1 MKALFV
7 SSPGKIILFGEHAVV
22 YGKAAIAAS
31 VSLRTYLMIFSHES
45 EESIVCIKFPD
56 INLEKSWK
64 QDDFPWNEF
73 SLQDPLSPPLELN
86 KAHIS
91 RLMYFVKDQSSFCS
105 KAILAFLYMYMNLS
119 KYNKSK
125 SFTFILRSAIP
136 IGSGLGS
143 SASLS
148 VCLATGLLLFNGHI
162 NPPNGTLSDKKA
174 LFIINSWAFNGEMC
188 IHENPS
194 GIDNIVSSEGN
205 VVFFRKIN
213 TKPSF
218 ISEILH
224 GFPTLP
230 LLLVNTLQTRSTS
243 DLVNN
248 VKSLYQNY
256 KDIVSCIFNSIDH
269 ISMNFKLLYEES
281 QKYGNCHLDHQQIGT
296 LMRIN
301 HNLLCAL
308 GVGHEKFEKIV
319 KIVNDYD
326 IGWTKLTGAGGGG
339 CVVILLREGLNDY
352 DIHKFQLELVSNGFD
367 VYKVTLGD
375 KGVGMFNCDDDLYRK
390 FIEVKNR
397 KEFMDFLEL
406 EETKHWKYWT

>member
-1 MKALFV
+1 MWIEL
-7 SSPGKIILFGEHAVV
+7 
-22 YGKAAIAAS
+22 AAIAAS
-31 VSLRTYLMIFSHES
+31 ISLRTYLMIFSEES

-64 QDDFPWNEF
+64 QEDFPWSEF
-73 SLQDPLSPPLELN
+73 SFQDPLSPPLEIN
-86 KAHIS
+86 KRHIS
-91 RLMYFVKDQSSFCS
+91 CLMYFVRDQPLFCS

-125 SFTFILRSAIP
+125 SFTVILRSAIP

-143 SASLS
+143 SASIS
-148 VCLATGLLLFNGHI
+148 VCLAAGLLLFNGHI
-162 NPPNGTLSDKKA
+162 NLPDGTLLDRKA
-174 LFIINSWAFNGEMC
+174 LFIINSWAFIGEIC
-188 IHENPS
+188 IHGNPS

-205 VVFFRKIN
+205 VVFFRKTN
-213 TKPSF
+213 MKPSF

-224 GFPTLP
+224 SFPTLP

-248 VKSLYQNY
+248 VKNLYENY
-256 KDIVSCIFNSIDH
+256 KDIISCIFDSIDH

-281 QKYGNCHLDHQQIGT
+281 QKFGDCYLNRQQVGT

-301 HNLLCAL
+301 HDLLCAL

-319 KIVNDYD
+319 KIVNDYN

-339 CVVILLREGLNDY
+339 CVVILLREELNDH
-352 DIHKFQLELVSNGFD
+352 DIRKFQLELISNGFD
-367 VYKVTLGD
+367 VYKVILGD
-375 KGVGMFNCDDDLYRK
+375 KGVGILNCDDDLYKK
-390 FIEVKNR
+390 FIGIKNR
-397 KEFMDFLEL
+397 EQFMDFLEFQK
-406 EETKHWKYWT
+406 TKHWKYWI